1 MYIYNE
7 HELQAAEAHDTTQ
20 RRLDEFLA
28 TGTNQV
34 LLLYKTRL
42 QNLLAEA
49 KTNSLM
55 SSGNGVGG
63 FDSSGVPDSQER
75 RARILQYRK
84 RGACKKFELPE
95 SGGESISCVFWDGKY
110 YITGTDIIKVII
122 YKLRAENIFVT
133 KDTIK
138 KFEEG
143 VFSDLRYLKPGVG
156 ARLEEARSEFLAW
169 LCRHGAIRT
178 QKKQKVYLWDQVDW
192 TKLVS
197 DARDRWFK
205 QVTETF
211 DVTTVT
217 SSASTNLPNAIP
229 LDPITSSSLCDFLDD
244 FQGSPMLTSSQHPTQ
259 PQSVDPNDV
268 FDQGGTNFLSDQL
281 DFYEFS
287 DANNLTDELLHHP
300 EISQSQS
307 TQAQAQVQGSLAGHF
322 NSGTATPSNASVTDL
337 LDLNDLNLFSSAR
350 DPGAGLADAGFL
362 PNDSVIDEDDY
373 LFDRSATA
381 GPTLMQTEE
390 PMGSG
395 SASAFEILKTFTPP
409 PQVTH
414 FLRHTPL
421 ASPNVRDRPAQVGN
435 CVPILP
441 AGPLPDGRASAING
455 GAGLLPAYPGI
466 RLVVNGTSG
475 PSLFRH
481 PHHMRQDDD
490 RRFTCNYQFCRRRFK
505 RLEHLKRHMRIHTGE
520 RPFSCPVSSCGKS
533 FSRSDNLAQHLKV
546 HAQQEFSPVTTDSI
560 GIFQRLQQHHLQQQQ
575 QQQQQKAQSDNIVR
589 DAANSIDIFFT
600 PQESVSTESSLSS
613 SSEASTMAGATDE
626 RHLSITGA

>member
-1 MYIYNE
+1 MYIYDE
-7 HELQAAEAHDTTQ
+7 QEMQAAEARDATQ

-28 TGTNQV
+28 TGPGQV
-34 LLLYKTRL
+34 LLLYKARL

-55 SSGNGVGG
+55 SSGNGSGG
-63 FDSSGVPDSQER
+63 FDSPGIPDSQER

-95 SGGESISCVFWDGKY
+95 SGGESISCVFWDGQY

-205 QVTETF
+205 QATETF
-211 DVTTVT
+211 DVATVA
-217 SSASTNLPNAIP
+217 SSASTTLPNAIP

-244 FQGSPMLTSSQHPTQ
+244 FQGSPMLTSSQPPTQ
-259 PQSVDPNDV
+259 PRSVDPNDV

-287 DANNLTDELLHHP
+287 DANNLTDELLHHSGV
-300 EISQSQS
+300 SQSQFPP
-307 TQAQAQVQGSLAGHF
+307 TPGHASLASHF
-322 NSGTATPSNASVTDL
+322 NSGTATPSNASVIDL
-337 LDLNDLNLFSSAR
+337 LDLNDLTLFSSTGG
-350 DPGAGLADAGFL
+350 PSTGLADAGFP
-362 PNDSVIDEDDY
+362 PNGSVIDEDDY

-381 GPTLMQTEE
+381 GPTLIQTTDQT
-390 PMGSG
+390 GSG
-395 SASAFEILKTFTPP
+395 PASAFEILKTFTPP

-421 ASPNVRDRPAQVGN
+421 ASPNVRDRPAQVNN

-441 AGPLPDGRASAING
+441 AGPLPDGRASVING
-455 GAGLLPAYPGI
+455 GAGLLPVYPGA
-466 RLVVNGTSG
+466 RLATNGTGG
-475 PSLFRH
+475 PGLFRH
-481 PHHMRQDDD
+481 LHHMRQDDD

-575 QQQQQKAQSDNIVR
+575 QHQQQQKPQSDHVGQ
-589 DAANSIDIFFT
+589 DATGSIDIFFT
-600 PQESVSTESSLSS
+600 PQEPVSTESSLSS
-613 SSEASTMAGATDE
+613 SSETSTMTGVADE
-626 RHLSITGA
+626 RRLNITGA

>member
-1 MYIYNE
+1 MYIYDE
-7 HELQAAEAHDTTQ
+7 QEMQAAEARDATQ
-20 RRLDEFLA
+20 RRLDEFLT
-28 TGTNQV
+28 TGPSQV
-34 LLLYKTRL
+34 LLLYKARL
-42 QNLLAEA
+42 QNMLAEA

-55 SSGNGVGG
+55 SNNS
-63 FDSSGVPDSQER
+63 SSGGLDSPGASDIQER

-95 SGGESISCVFWDGKY
+95 SGGESISCVFWDGQY

-178 QKKQKVYLWDQVDW
+178 QKKQKVYLWEQVDW

-205 QVTETF
+205 QASETF
-211 DVTTVT
+211 EVAAVASSVSTT
-217 SSASTNLPNAIP
+217 LPNAIP

-244 FQGSPMLTSSQHPTQ
+244 FQGSPMLPSHHSAQ
-259 PQSVDPNDV
+259 PQAADSNGV
-268 FDQGGTNFLSDQL
+268 FGSGATSLLSDQL

-287 DANNLTDELLHHP
+287 DANYLTDELLQP
-300 EISQSQS
+300 PGAPQSQPS
-307 TQAQAQVQGSLAGHF
+307 PALAQPQLASYF
-322 NSGTATPSNASVTDL
+322 TSGTATPSNASVAEL
-337 LDLNDLNLFSSAR
+337 LDLNDLNLFSSAGG
-350 DPGAGLADAGFL
+350 PSTGLADASFT
-362 PNDSVIDEDDY
+362 PNSMLDEDDY

-381 GPTLMQTEE
+381 GPAFTTAADQSLE
-390 PMGSG
+390 P
-395 SASAFEILKTFTPP
+395 ASAFEILKTFTPP
-409 PQVTH
+409 PQVTQ

-421 ASPNVRDRPAQVGN
+421 ASPNVRDRPAPVGN

-441 AGPLPDGRASAING
+441 AGPLPDGRT
-455 GAGLLPAYPGI
+455 GAMTAGNGLLSAYPGG
-466 RLVVNGTSG
+466 RLAAGGTGG

-481 PHHMRQDDD
+481 LHHMRQDDD

-575 QQQQQKAQSDNIVR
+575 PDSAGH
-589 DAANSIDIFFT
+589 DATDSLGIFFT
-600 PQESVSTESSLSS
+600 PRESPSTGSSLSS
-613 SSEASTMAGATDE
+613 SAESSAIAGAASE
-626 RHLSITGA
+626 RQLDSTRVRPVQ